1 MEKERRR
8 LAFALALFSVLSVAG
23 ILIADSVAEADAEPV
38 SYGSATLPYGGVT
51 VPWDA
56 LEDGAYYYVIEKGAV
71 SIDFQGHDGKGLEV
85 MLAGSGLIVNFRTS
99 EVYGVLEKT
108 TEMTIDRKTITLVM
122 VPGVGYDLPIYGILQ
137 DGETSPSKI
146 TVYLNQYFS
155 QDVSLT
161 YKYGSKGSSD
171 NLPPGVSASFSKNSE
186 TVTLSG
192 TPTRTGTYDSTL
204 TFTNVAVSYGEI
216 RCILTIEV
224 LPAYTV
230 TYNANGG
237 SCNVSSAVWK
247 EGGNDLT
254 LPAATRTDQNFLGWY
269 TQASGGTYVG
279 TTNDSYVPTRDT
291 TLYAHWQQKDE
302 PVTSISITGSSS
314 VKVGDTMVLT
324 AVSSPASASNR
335 WVNWTISSG
344 DSHISMTGPT
354 DTTSGGTVTI
364 KGLSV
369 GTAVVKATA
378 RDGSGVTKTF
388 TVTVKTDV
396 VYNSF
401 TLQYY
406 ANGGSGAPTSFSD
419 SSTDSYYDTT
429 VSTVKPSKS
438 GYDFLGWST
447 SSSDTSADYKPGD
460 TIRLYPGTTKLYAV
474 WKAQTDYWYLYY
486 DAGEGSG
493 APAAQKK
500 LVTSGAASATFTIS
514 STKPVREGYEFLGWT
529 KTSGS
534 STASFQPGGSITIY
548 STPTTLYAVWKETVT
563 EYEFNLEF
571 DLDGGTGGPGD
582 IHFKSEKRS
591 YETEIPE
598 GAPEKAGYDFR
609 GWGES
614 AGTDTVRYFAG
625 DKITLSPG
633 TKTLYAVWKQVS
645 YVLILN
651 VNGGN
656 GENRT
661 LTGYGS
667 SGGYTFT
674 IPSDFIP
681 TKDGYTFAGWSTS
694 YNGDVEYSPGGKFTC
709 DSATLYAVWTK
720 NVAKITYTLIYNAN
734 GGKDAPEKQTV
745 TVDEG
750 KEASVTLST
759 KEPVRDGYDF
769 LGWSDRSDSSQ
780 PLYSKGEANVVLKS
794 TTTELFAVWSMRSV
808 TYMLTYNGNASDATN
823 VPEPVTK
830 QGYETCT
837 FIVSTQIPVREG
849 CLFVGWSK
857 NPDASGIAEYK
868 GGSTIVTSERNPII
882 YAVWVDDKKTWTLNF
897 DANGGTGEPSSI
909 TEEAPGYSHTFAIPD
924 DAPVWEDHVFLGWST
939 SKSATEASIAA
950 GGEFTTS
957 SPKSTLH
964 AVWKETPKDSFFL
977 NFNLMGGTDGPSAIG
992 PFYGRGEYKTTV
1004 PAGIPKSEEGLF
1016 QGWATEPNGKVAYQP
1031 GDSIV
1036 LKPGTTTL
1044 YAKWSNDPEVTYTL
1058 NFDLMGGSNGP
1069 TPQSGSSRG
1078 QYTFTIPADIP
1089 VKEGYSFAGWA
1100 DEKGGDATYQ
1110 PGDSYKASLQKTTL
1124 YAVWQG
1130 DTEYRLSFKLIDG
1143 TSGPSDLVENG
1154 GLDGHEFTIPA
1165 DIPVKEGYGF
1175 KGWATAEDGA
1185 ADYQPGSKFKAE
1197 RPGTTYLYAVW
1208 ERLHIELT
1216 FRLIYDPNGG
1226 EGGPVANPVKTYGD
1240 SAKFEVPT
1248 EKPTRKGFTFL
1259 GWSDHKDSDGVN
1271 YTAGSYVFVTAKN
1284 SVDGVR
1290 TIYAVWAEGENSRV
1304 FTLILDPNGG
1314 KDAPT
1319 VEPQTSSEDS
1329 VNFLLPEG
1337 KPVREGYTFVG
1348 WTESLVKPVLHQPG
1362 EIVTVYYGDD
1372 GKYTL
1377 YAYWEK
1383 EGTLKAVP
1391 EVDVKG
1397 KTISYDASESGGYA
1411 KVLWTFGDGTSS
1423 WDVKG
1428 EHTYSEPGTYVV
1440 KLTVYSAND
1449 RVHSDT
1455 VSVTIE
1461 EAEESSDMSGIIK
1474 AIAAIAVIVIVLIL
1488 AARLFGL
1495 F

>member
-108 TEMTIDRKTITLVM
+108 TEMTIGGKTITLVM
-122 VPGVGYDLPIYGILQ
+122 VPGVGYDLPIYGATETNYTWEPPVM
-137 DGETSPSKI
+137 DAYVGE
-146 TVYLNQYFS
+146 
-155 QDVSLT
+155 
-161 YKYGSKGSSD
+161 
-171 NLPPGVSASFSKNSE
+171 SFSKSYSKKMAGSFMPNYLNVNNGLPDGLSYENSNNNTDHTITGTPTSAGE
-186 TVTLSG
+186 YNFNFHYNYGRYGTVNLSG
-192 TPTRTGTYDSTL
+192 TI
-204 TFTNVAVSYGEI
+204 NVYYRI
-216 RCILTIEV
+216 IF
-224 LPAYTV
+224 
-230 TYNANGG
+230 NANGG
-237 SCNVSSAVWK
+237 SCNTTSERSMG
-247 EGGNDLT
+247 EDIT
-254 LPAATRTDQNFLGWY
+254 LPAATRTDHNFLGWY
-269 TQASGGTYVG
+269 TQPSGGTYVG
-279 TTNDSYVPTRDT
+279 TTNDPYTPQKTV
-291 TLYAHWQQKDE
+291 TLYAKWQQKDE

-344 DSHISMTGPT
+344 DSHISMTGLT

-571 DLDGGTGGPGD
+571 DLDGGTDGPGD

-598 GAPEKAGYDFR
+598 GAPKKAGFDFR

-830 QGYETCT
+830 QGYETCK
-837 FIVSTQIPVREG
+837 FIVSAQKPVRDG
-849 CLFVGWSK
+849 YLFVGWSK
-857 NPDASGIAEYK
+857 DPKASDIAEYT
-868 GGSTIVTSERNPII
+868 GGSTIETSERNLII
-882 YAVWVDDKKTWTLNF
+882 YAVWAVDKKIWTLNF
-897 DANGGTGEPSSI
+897 DVGEGSGGPSPMY
-909 TEEAPGYSHTFAIPD
+909 EEAPGTSHIFTIPD
-924 DAPVWEDHVFLGWST
+924 DEPVWEDHVFLGWST
-939 SKSATEASIAA
+939 SKGATQASIEA
-950 GGEFTTS
+950 GGQYKTNSTPTT
-957 SPKSTLH
+957 LY
-964 AVWKETPKDSFFL
+964 AVWKEAPKDSFTL
-977 NFNLMGGTDGPSAIG
+977 AFNLMGGTDGPSAIG

-1004 PAGIPKSEEGLF
+1004 PAGIPRSDDGLF

-1031 GDSIV
+1031 GSLII

-1044 YAKWSNDPEVTYTL
+1044 YAKWSNEPVVKYTL
-1058 NFDLMGGSNGP
+1058 TFDANGGQGEPSPQNGE
-1069 TPQSGSSRG
+1069 SRG
-1078 QYTFTIPADIP
+1078 TYTFTIPADIP
-1089 VKEGYSFAGWA
+1089 IREGYVFAGWST
-1100 DEKGGDATYQ
+1100 EKNGDAEYQ
-1110 PGDSYKASLQKTTL
+1110 PGDEYVATIQDTILH
-1124 YAVWQG
+1124 AVWQG
-1130 DTEYRLSFKLIDG
+1130 DTEYRLSFKIMG
-1143 TSGPSDLVENG
+1143 GQSGPSDIVEKGEPG
-1154 GLDGHEFTIPA
+1154 GHTFKLP
-1165 DIPVKEGYGF
+1165 EGCVAVRSGYEF
-1175 KGWATAEDGA
+1175 KGWAVNDSDPAE
-1185 ADYQPGSKFKAE
+1185 YHPGSEYKVEKA
-1197 RPGTTYLYAVW
+1197 GTYYLYAVW
-1208 ERLHIELT
+1208 ERLHVEVE
-1216 FRLIYDPNGG
+1216 FRLVFDANGG
-1226 EGGPVANPVKTYGD
+1226 EGGPVLDPVKTFED
-1240 SAKFEVPT
+1240 SVSFKIPSGKPKRDGYRFMGWADSKDAKGP
-1248 EKPTRKGFTFL
+1248 
-1259 GWSDHKDSDGVN
+1259 
-1271 YTAGSYVFVTAKN
+1271 SYDIGANIVVSEEN
-1284 SVDGVR
+1284 SVNGTR
-1290 TIYAVWAEGENSRV
+1290 TLYAFWVKADANV

-1423 WDVKG
+1423 WDLKG

-1461 EAEESSDMSGIIK
+1461 ESEESSDMSGIIK
-1474 AIAAIAVIVIVLIL
+1474 AIAAIAVIAIVLIL
-1488 AARLFGL
+1488 AARLLGL